1 MEGVDLSRPHDQL
14 FRTAFAH
21 PDQARTLLRSRVLRD
36 PRYRALALRLDWS
49 RLERVDEGVADA
61 ADRPHTADLLFR
73 IPCGSR
79 AVFLHAVLE
88 HKSGNDRLTAWQMLR
103 YGVRLIDRLHQQL
116 GSPPDLPLVIPLVF
130 HHGEET
136 WTAPL
141 DVRELFAVPEDLTPE
156 ERDALRSLLPS
167 WTYLLDDLSREAD
180 ARIEDARDD
189 LVARIAIEALVH
201 LRGLDAEA
209 LPRELLRLRSL
220 LTAVLDAPRG
230 RLLLGMVF
238 SYLAT
243 TAKVDTQ
250 TVHAAVRKTLPRRTT
265 KLMLNPLEKYVQDKV
280 DAATTK
286 SEARG
291 LRKGKAEG
299 RSRGQLELLRALLQ
313 KRFGPL
319 PDHIE
324 ERLAR
329 AKPAELKSLAL
340 RVLDATSLAELFD

>member
-14 FRTAFAH
+14 FRTAFEH
-21 PDQARTLLRSRVLRD
+21 PDQARTLLRSRLLRD
-36 PRYRALALRLDWS
+36 PRYRALALRLDWP

-61 ADRPHTADLLFR
+61 ADRPHAADLLFR

-79 AVFLHAVLE
+79 AVYLHVVLE

-141 DVRELFAVPEDLTPE
+141 DVRDLFALPDDLTTE
-156 ERDALRSLLPS
+156 EGAVLRSLLPS

-243 TAKVDTQ
+243 TAKVDTE
-250 TVHAAVRKTLPRRTT
+250 TVHAAVRTALPRRTA

-280 DAATTK
+280 DEATARI
-286 SEARG
+286 EAQ
-291 LRKGKAEG
+291 G
-299 RSRGQLELLRALLQ
+299 RSRGQLELLRAQLQ

-319 PDHIE
+319 PHAVE
-324 ERLAR
+324 RRLAR
-329 AKPAELKSLAL
+329 AEPTELEALAL
-340 RVLDATSLAELFD
+340 RVLDATRLTDLFD

>member
-1 MEGVDLSRPHDQL
+1 MPPSAVVASSSGIEDTIDH
-14 FRTAFAH
+14 T
-21 PDQARTLLRSRVLRD
+21 RS
-36 PRYRALALRLDWS
+36 
-49 RLERVDEGVADA
+49 
-61 ADRPHTADLLFR
+61 
-73 IPCGSR
+73 
-79 AVFLHAVLE
+79 
-88 HKSGNDRLTAWQMLR
+88 
-103 YGVRLIDRLHQQL
+103 
-116 GSPPDLPLVIPLVF
+116 
-130 HHGEET
+130 

-265 KLMLNPLEKYVQDKV
+265 KLMLNPLEKYVQDRV
-280 DAATTK
+280 DEAAAKAAAKATAKAASTF
-286 SEARG
+286 

-299 RSRGQLELLRALLQ
+299 RGLGQLELLRALLQ

-319 PDHIE
+319 PDLIDGGAVGPPCGALLEKISTQVARTARPRRHVPRRAL
-324 ERLAR
+324 RLTHRAR
-329 AKPAELKSLAL
+329 AGTPRHPCAVSSC
-340 RVLDATSLAELFD
+340 R